1 MQSRPSIEGTVV
13 PGTTDENVEGKQ
25 QKPKTLPCKF
35 CDKRFRDLLVRH
47 EKLVH
52 LNEGS
57 NKDGSRPRK
66 PSAAGTAT
74 QPPLPGENHVDTEMM
89 GMPRAHA
96 PHYHS
101 DSIPSSMAVPAL
113 QTDPRIP
120 TRAAACNLDLLSD
133 AATQIASANEV
144 NSLQPMMSDLPQPA
158 NSIPRIKSY
167 DEGIPYGDRGREPDT
182 GPMSLGLP
190 GQTGPSSAFD
200 DYNLFMDE
208 FATSSHF
215 LPQAF
220 EADQGVGLWP
230 RGALSKPSSQFPSRF
245 PSLAPDPRD
254 PTDGANR
261 MHDEPNKTAPM
272 RVSAMD
278 HTVIKNRLDEFST
291 VLPNDFVF
299 PSRHTLT
306 RFLEGYVSGFH
317 EHLPILHLP
326 TIAPADIAP
335 ELLLAILA
343 VGAQYRFESHRSNA
357 LWYAARAVA
366 LEQIRRR
373 HSHEI
378 HSLLPTAAA
387 YSPHSTR
394 PSPSHGFRH
403 SFSSMQ
409 QERPMTQDTHREP
422 YSPNTPQSRME
433 TIQALLLLFAVGL
446 WGAKAILHEA
456 MSLQSLLALLLWR
469 AETAWQWQEAR
480 HSFPSMDISLQD
492 AFARLFS
499 RPPQGPPAYMSSLGN
514 YILIHALLQ
523 HIFLLKQTSFT
534 SVSSFEAPRGLRPDD
549 VEECLQALRIWQMSF
564 EQHQTR
570 VAEVNPQGAPDSFP
584 GGPVAYNSTALW
596 RLASIRLYTDL
607 SPSRTL
613 ETRDASQIA
622 QAFHDAPYL
631 IRSARSNR
639 AVLQAI
645 HALSM
650 LVKLGVNYVA
660 RRKSSE
666 WSMQHSLCNLECA
679 ILLSKWLLTLASICP
694 TDAPPS
700 HDERSLLEMLRHML
714 DETEF
719 AVPIDPSL
727 SGGGPGHPSSNMDT
741 TINDNNKLRQLAAA
755 VIRLW
760 AETFKGSHIFDIVK
774 VIVEIDKSGSRRRS
788 TRLSSTSKKSSYF
801 EDDVNDSGS
810 DGPPR
815 KTTKTTANTSRSR
828 LRSEVGHSDDEDQYL
843 DDYIDDEED
852 EDGDVDVSDGD
863 SSTTPPPPPRSSSAK
878 RGRGRPPRSL
888 TAHPQ
893 KGKLQAQTLN
903 SAGKADSATKKRGR
917 PTNKQASPSAKR
929 GKLATRNDSGDEDEA
944 EIRDSDDDEDDEP
957 KVTFIPLP
965 KLRDTNGV
973 EYENT
978 KVHPNTLLFLGD
990 LKANNKRS
998 WLKMHDPEYRRSL
1011 KDWESFVETLT
1022 EKIIEAD
1029 ETVPELPLRDVIFR
1043 IYRDIR
1049 FSKDQTPYKPHYSAA
1064 WSRTGR
1070 KGPYACY
1077 YVHMEPGNC
1086 LVGGGLW
1093 HPEPSALAKLRASV
1107 DERPHRIRRVLTNP
1121 EFVRIFL
1128 PNVVGK
1134 KEDKII
1140 KAFADKNQ
1148 ENALKTKPKGFNPDH
1163 RDLHLLKLRNYT
1175 IGCQISEEDLHSD
1188 NAQEKIMEVIRAM
1201 VPFVWTAILRS
1212 KRTRTGGDE
1221 EDEDQDPDSENGEDE
1236 E

>member
-13 PGTTDENVEGKQ
+13 PGTSEETVEGKQ

-35 CDKRFRDLLVRH
+35 CDKRFRRVEHVQRHERTHTKEKPFSCGWARCGKTFGRRDLLVRH

-57 NKDGSRPRK
+57 GKDGNRPRK
-66 PSAAGTAT
+66 PSTASAAPH
-74 QPPLPGENHVDTEMM
+74 PPLPGENHVDSEMM
-89 GMPRAHA
+89 GMPRPH
-96 PHYHS
+96 PQHYHS
-101 DSIPSSMAVPAL
+101 DSIPPSMTVPTL
-113 QTDPRIP
+113 QPDPRMT
-120 TRAAACNLDLLSD
+120 TRPGACNLDLLSD

-144 NSLQPMMSDLPQPA
+144 NPLQPMIPDLPQSS
-158 NSIPRIKSY
+158 NSMPRIKSY
-167 DEGIPYGDRGREPDT
+167 DEGIGYSDRGRESDT
-182 GPMSLGLP
+182 GPMSMGLP
-190 GQTGPSSAFD
+190 GPNGPSSAFD

-220 EADQGVGLWP
+220 EAEPGVGLWP

-245 PSLAPDPRD
+245 PSLAPDPRE
-254 PTDGANR
+254 PTDGVHR
-261 MHDEPNKTAPM
+261 MHDEPNKTTPM

-317 EHLPILHLP
+317 DHLPILHLP

-357 LWYAARAVA
+357 LWYAARSVA

-373 HSHEI
+373 HSHEV
-378 HSLLPTAAA
+378 HGLLPTAAA

-456 MSLQSLLALLLWR
+456 MSLQSLLALLVREEGFLSESTQTADWEAWIRIEGGNRTKLITYCFFNLCSIAYNMPPLLLTSELNLYLPHSSKLWR

-480 HSFPSMDISLQD
+480 HSFPSMDILLQD

-499 RPPQGPPAYMSSLGN
+499 RPPQGPAAYMSSLGN
-514 YILIHALLQ
+514 YVLIHALLQ

-534 SVSSFEAPRGLRPDD
+534 SVSSFEVPRGLRPDD

-564 EQHQTR
+564 EQHQAR
-570 VAEVNPQGAPDSFP
+570 VAEVNPQGAPDPFP

-613 ETRDASQIA
+613 ETRDAGQIA

-631 IRSARSNR
+631 VRSARSNR

-679 ILLSKWLLTLASICP
+679 ILLSKWLLTLASIGP
-694 TDAPPS
+694 TDVPPS
-700 HDERSLLEMLRHML
+700 PDERGLLEMLRHML

-727 SGGGPGHPSSNMDT
+727 SGGGPGHPSSNMDM
-741 TINDNNKLRQLAAA
+741 TINDSKKLRQLAAA

-774 VIVEIDKSGSRRRS
+774 VIGIGLEGYADLLEK
-788 TRLSSTSKKSSYF
+788 
-801 EDDVNDSGS
+801 
-810 DGPPR
+810 PR
-815 KTTKTTANTSRSR
+815 DRTPLGRIGASSR
-828 LRSEVGHSDDEDQYL
+828 LG
-843 DDYIDDEED
+843 
-852 EDGDVDVSDGD
+852 
-863 SSTTPPPPPRSSSAK
+863 
-878 RGRGRPPRSL
+878 
-888 TAHPQ
+888 
-893 KGKLQAQTLN
+893 
-903 SAGKADSATKKRGR
+903 
-917 PTNKQASPSAKR
+917 
-929 GKLATRNDSGDEDEA
+929 
-944 EIRDSDDDEDDEP
+944 
-957 KVTFIPLP
+957 
-965 KLRDTNGV
+965 
-973 EYENT
+973 
-978 KVHPNTLLFLGD
+978 
-990 LKANNKRS
+990 
-998 WLKMHDPEYRRSL
+998 
-1011 KDWESFVETLT
+1011 
-1022 EKIIEAD
+1022 
-1029 ETVPELPLRDVIFR
+1029 
-1043 IYRDIR
+1043 
-1049 FSKDQTPYKPHYSAA
+1049 
-1064 WSRTGR
+1064 
-1070 KGPYACY
+1070 
-1077 YVHMEPGNC
+1077 
-1086 LVGGGLW
+1086 
-1093 HPEPSALAKLRASV
+1093 
-1107 DERPHRIRRVLTNP
+1107 
-1121 EFVRIFL
+1121 
-1128 PNVVGK
+1128 
-1134 KEDKII
+1134 
-1140 KAFADKNQ
+1140 
-1148 ENALKTKPKGFNPDH
+1148 
-1163 RDLHLLKLRNYT
+1163 
-1175 IGCQISEEDLHSD
+1175 
-1188 NAQEKIMEVIRAM
+1188 
-1201 VPFVWTAILRS
+1201 
-1212 KRTRTGGDE
+1212 
-1221 EDEDQDPDSENGEDE
+1221 
-1236 E
+1236 